1 MPYRLQGKR
10 RHDDGDVTEHQQQ
23 EQSEGRP
30 QPQQPQQPQQPKA
43 KKAKKEKKVKKAAPK
58 AKATPKKKKDE
69 ARNDEKDEEKDEE
82 MCAICFDSFGAST
95 RVYRLSTCHHFFCKD
110 CYVEAAVNGITSC
123 PCCRGPLRGVDVC
136 GPTPPKAA
144 ITLVDL
150 YVSLPSGDQVKV
162 GKKLQNLL
170 RRFPLQPRISAY
182 ARQKYGDRSQ
192 TILGNLRQLGLDIP
206 ETPTKKTYEQLEMEN
221 KQLRNAI
228 RIADAQVL
236 EPSYE
241 PHYEDDEGDDE
252 VIQDVKRALTSIFGI
267 ALGVEQGDPN
277 AVRHQLFTSLRQRRQ
292 DQKKAQINRY
302 IRARRT
308 KNGVMTPALASDL
321 WEKYYL
327 K

>member
-30 QPQQPQQPQQPKA
+30 QPQQPQQPKA
-43 KKAKKEKKVKKAAPK
+43 KKAKKEKKEKKVKKAAPK

-69 ARNDEKDEEKDEE
+69 AHNDEKDEEKDEE
-82 MCAICFDSFGAST
+82 MCPICFDSFGAST
-95 RVYRLSTCHHFFCKD
+95 RVYRLSTCNHFFCKD

-136 GPTPPKAA
+136 GLTPTKTAM
-144 ITLVDL
+144 TLIDV
-150 YVSLPSGDQVKV
+150 YVNLASGDQVKV
-162 GKKLQNLL
+162 GPKLRDIL
-170 RRFPLQPRISAY
+170 RRFPTIQPRISAY

-206 ETPTKKTYEQLEMEN
+206 ETPTKKTYEQLKEEN

-228 RIADAQVL
+228 SIADAGVIESTRNARISEAL
-236 EPSYE
+236 FDGDVACGVVDNLIESGMTDGL
-241 PHYEDDEGDDE
+241 DD
-252 VIQDVKRALTSIFGI
+252 IQI
-267 ALGVEQGDPN
+267 AILNCLHQN
-277 AVRHQLFTSLRQRRQ
+277 RSRWMRVRTE
-292 DQKKAQINRY
+292 RY

-308 KNGVMTPALASDL
+308 KNGVMTPALASNL
-321 WEKYYL
+321 FENYL